1 MTDQKI
7 INDFFRNYVDK
18 GFKYVQNS
26 VKLNPQHT
34 DAHRRTTFEACNV
47 LVQNGI
53 PFWTEVRLK
62 NGCIPDIVAPTHITP
77 IIEIMSSETEE
88 MFDRNKG
95 SPYETLGFQK
105 SQMKFIDANL
115 EFDPIC
121 LF

>member
-1 MTDQKI
+1 MSDQKI
-7 INDFFRNYVDK
+7 INDFFRQYVDT
-18 GFKYVQNS
+18 GFKCVQNS

-34 DAHRRTTFEACNV
+34 DAHRRTIFEACNV
-47 LVQNGI
+47 LLENKV
-53 PFWTEVRLK
+53 PFWTEVHLK

-77 IIEIMSSETEE
+77 IIEVMSSETEK
-88 MFDRNKG
+88 MFHEKKG
-95 SPYETLGFQK
+95 SLYVEMGIQM